1 MEGFQQFIF
10 TLLDPIPQYVLG
22 SLTALVIMGA
32 SPADKFTEKIAWL
45 FRCLGCPFTGLFYSI
60 NIGGKR
66 ESRCM
71 YWLSSDKFVTDK
83 GTAPKYRP
91 FGFYAYEIQNADDDV
106 KKKVEQCTATMSVL
120 DRLSMLISSYF
131 IVVGVLAL
139 ISKTIG
145 TINCRGWPYIPTLL
159 SWTILAILRDAFSGI
174 IVIKDPDKIF
184 KEGQIRINE
193 NPKSRTHKRFTVV
206 VAAFIS
212 IFYHWIALF
221 LAYFT
226 PPIGYSCRS
235 KFIAIF
241 CSIWSFNSIL
251 AFICHCIGEKDL
263 TSFGQGFL
271 HVWFSF
277 CGFIVTVLL
286 LVLGLFTQNNKWW
299 VDVFGDSCNVASIGC
314 M

>member
-22 SLTALVIMGA
+22 SLTALAIMGA

-91 FGFYAYEIQNADDDV
+91 FGFYAYEIQNADDGDV

-206 VAAFIS
+206 VTTFIS

-226 PPIGYSCRS
+226 PPIGYNCRR
-235 KFIAIF
+235 
-241 CSIWSFNSIL
+241 
-251 AFICHCIGEKDL
+251 EKDL

-277 CGFIVTVLL
+277 CGFIVTILL

-299 VDVFGDSCNVASIGC
+299 VDVFGDS
-314 M
+314 